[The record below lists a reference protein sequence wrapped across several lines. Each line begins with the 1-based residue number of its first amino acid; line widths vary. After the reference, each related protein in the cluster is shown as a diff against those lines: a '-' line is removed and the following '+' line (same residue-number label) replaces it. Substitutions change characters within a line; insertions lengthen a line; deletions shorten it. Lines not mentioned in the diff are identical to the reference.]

1 MDWKPDEESIKY
13 LDTLIDMSTDVS
25 SFHKKSSRKVLRVLF
40 WMGETLKAKG
50 VPEKFIR
57 KYIPNSAPKIKF
69 SSEPWK
75 LAIEKVDYL
84 FNLYQK
90 MSQTLDESMKEW
102 EIVEENKP
110 VYDF

>member
-13 LDTLIDMSTDVS
+13 IDNLIDMSTDIS

-40 WMGETLKAKG
+40 WMGETLKSKG

-57 KYIPNSAPKIKF
+57 KYIPNSAAKIKF
-69 SSEPWK
+69 SSNPWQI
-75 LAIEKVDYL
+75 AIEKVEYL
-84 FNLYQK
+84 YKHYQN

-102 EIVEENKP
+102 EIVENNTISEI
-110 VYDF
+110 